1 MDDLSAL
8 ANWATPLLARLSPA
22 AQKQL
27 ARKIATGLRQAQ
39 AKRMAAQKDPDGQ
52 TWEARKNS
60 RRRAVQAGRIKAQAH
75 SAARMKRIFGGPGQ
89 GGRQLT
95 SRQKFHIR
103 QLVNKVVESGEWDYP
118 QTWAKLYYRFN
129 VDSYH
134 ELQSDKYEQV
144 CRYLRDRID
153 ADVVKKNTPRQGRLF
168 GKLRL
173 ASHLGA
179 KVSGG
184 NAEVGFSRSDSRIA
198 RIHQYGLTGNVNAH
212 GPRHQYAV
220 RRLIGIS
227 DADRQ
232 MIEDLLVEH
241 LRG

>member
-1 MDDLSAL
+1 MNELDAL
-8 ANWATPLLARLSPA
+8 ANWVTPLLARLSPA

-52 TWEARKNS
+52 TWQARKNTQ
-60 RRRAVQAGRIKAQAH
+60 RRPVRAGRIKAQAH
-75 SAARMKRIFGGPGQ
+75 NNQ
-89 GGRQLT
+89 G
-95 SRQKFHIR
+95 
-103 QLVNKVVESGEWDYP
+103 
-118 QTWAKLYYRFN
+118 
-129 VDSYH
+129 
-134 ELQSDKYEQV
+134 
-144 CRYLRDRID
+144 
-153 ADVVKKNTPRQGRLF
+153 PRQGPLF
-168 GKLRL
+168 AKLRQ
-173 ASHLGA
+173 ASHLKN
-179 KVSGG
+179 KVAGG

-198 RIHQYGLTGNVNAH
+198 RIHQYGMTGNVNAH

-241 LRG
+241 LQP

>member
-1 MDDLSAL
+1 MSDLDAL

-52 TWEARKNS
+52 AWQARKNTQ
-60 RRRAVQAGRIKAQAH
+60 RRPVRAGRIKAQAH
-75 SAARMKRIFGGPGQ
+75 N
-89 GGRQLT
+89 
-95 SRQKFHIR
+95 
-103 QLVNKVVESGEWDYP
+103 NKG
-118 QTWAKLYYRFN
+118 
-129 VDSYH
+129 
-134 ELQSDKYEQV
+134 
-144 CRYLRDRID
+144 
-153 ADVVKKNTPRQGRLF
+153 PRQGPLF
-168 GKLRL
+168 VKLRQ
-173 ASHLGA
+173 ASHL
-179 KVSGG
+179 KTTVSGG

-241 LRG
+241 LQP